1 MRHLAPLL
9 TILLYSWM
17 PQFSTAQTNLLNY
30 VPPEASVVVGFH
42 FDRMD
47 KKVNLRELR
56 QVEFM
61 DMLETELA
69 QMANEQDVLMQVLSN
84 PYQAGID
91 LNKEAYFFAVFND
104 DRSTNTGLLFHVED
118 FPALTAF
125 MEPLGPSE
133 RQSLFS
139 YLHTEPGSA
148 VAWSRQVMLFI
159 WGTSPPPAYS
169 PWEYDW
175 EDGADGNWN
184 DDWGTWEDYE
194 DGDIAVEA
202 PIEEIEEEATL
213 LEDEFPATDVYE
225 FDYDDTWADY
235 ERERDSLLFEAM
247 DIWTRNL
254 LANAGLRSIS
264 TNTHYQRTLNSGDD
278 ISMWVDYGKLMN
290 NPSFLREFGLA
301 GSSGYLVV
309 SQGLIE
315 LFDDAYLSMGVSF
328 EKGEAVLRTDM
339 YMQPELLQFYRNVNE
354 AKFNKRLARYVKD
367 EDLLGYAFFNF
378 NSRNFW
384 EGLQELILPE
394 IEKTPF
400 VGELVRPGLD
410 VLGILIDQDAIYN
423 LFKGDALVAFH
434 GLQAYEAEEYF
445 YDYDEDFNFSER
457 VERVTKYYPEFVYLM
472 SYGNED
478 DVRKLLR
485 LGEAATV
492 LRKDGNY
499 VYRVEAGNFIP
510 FDLFFRLDK
519 GVLILSNNEKLAH
532 TRRGKGFKCKERL
545 SKKHRRLM
553 AENAVVSH
561 WDIPAITRT
570 FSATE
575 TGQVINLGPS
585 KFGNLVVTY
594 PKAVGS
600 SVNSRVVLQ
609 MQNNEQNALETLFG
623 MINNLMLE
631 QMGGYGS

>member
-1 MRHLAPLL
+1 MRHLAPLF
-9 TILLYSWM
+9 TILLSSWL
-17 PQFSTAQTNLLNY
+17 PPFSAAQTNLLNY

-42 FDRMD
+42 FDRID
-47 KKVNLRELR
+47 KKVNQRELR
-56 QVEFM
+56 QTEFM
-61 DMLETELA
+61 DVLETELA
-69 QMANEQDVLMQVLSN
+69 QMANEQDVLMQVLAN

-91 LNKEAYFFAVFND
+91 FSKEAYFFAVFND
-104 DRSTNTGLLFHVED
+104 DRSTNTGFLFHVED

-125 MEPLGPSE
+125 MEPFGPSE

-148 VAWSRQVMLFI
+148 VAWSRQVMLFL

-169 PWEYDW
+169 PWEYEW
-175 EDGADGNWN
+175 EDGAEGNWEE
-184 DDWGTWEDYE
+184 DWGNWDDYE
-194 DGDIAVEA
+194 EDEIVEEA
-202 PIEEIEEEATL
+202 PIEEIEEEVIL

-225 FDYDDTWADY
+225 FDYDDTWASY
-235 ERERDSLLFEAM
+235 ELERDSLLFEAM

-264 TNTHYQRTLNSGDD
+264 TNIHYQHTLNTNDD
-278 ISMWVDYGKLMN
+278 ISMWVDYGKLMD

-301 GSSGYLVV
+301 GSSGFLGV

-315 LFDDAYLSMGVSF
+315 LFNDAYLSMGISF
-328 EKGEAVLRTDM
+328 EKGEVVLRTDM

-354 AKFNKRLARYVKD
+354 ATFNKRLARYVKN
-367 EDLLGYAFFNF
+367 ENLLGYAFFNF

-384 EGLQELILPE
+384 EGIQELILPE

-434 GLQAYEAEEYF
+434 GLKAYEAEEYF

-457 VERVTKYYPEFVYLM
+457 VEMVTKYYPEFVYLM

-492 LRKDGNY
+492 LRKDGDY
-499 VYRVEAGNFIP
+499 VYRVEAGDFIP

-519 GVLILSNNEKLAH
+519 GVLILSNNEELAH
-532 TRRGKGFKCKERL
+532 TRRGKGFKCKQRL
-545 SKKHRRLM
+545 SKQHRRLM

-561 WDIPAITRT
+561 WNIPAITRT
-570 FSATE
+570 LSTTE
-575 TGQVINLGPS
+575 AGQVINLGPS
-585 KFGNLVVTY
+585 QFGNLVATY
-594 PKAVGS
+594 PKVVGS

-609 MQNNEQNALETLFG
+609 LQNKEKNALETLYG
-623 MINNLMLE
+623 IINNLVLE